1 MGYTLARQ
9 KAYCNA
15 QPMSHETF
23 LLPSSGELGNRFDR
37 APTSVFPA
45 SQIFLVFLFQKSV
58 PSQSL
63 RTCRRLQNRR
73 YFFGVLQASAKRKKK
88 KLRPFY
94 RLPPLQTI
102 DTQRKRQDSED
113 FELGT
118 ASRELFYFKT
128 PAIAINKYRHL
139 TS

>member
-88 KLRPFY
+88 NCARFTGYHHYKPEILNVNGRTAKTSSWEPLHGSCSILKLLR
-94 RLPPLQTI
+94 
-102 DTQRKRQDSED
+102 
-113 FELGT
+113 
-118 ASRELFYFKT
+118 
-128 PAIAINKYRHL
+128 
-139 TS
+139 